1 MYIKHN
7 EYNLILIRG
16 VSGSGKSEFVEEFIH
31 PTSLVIC
38 TDDFFMKNG
47 KYEFDPELLA
57 ENHANCLRSVE
68 SEMEHP
74 SDTMCHNIVVHNT
87 FTQKWE
93 IDPYKELADNYGYN
107 FYTIIV
113 ENRHGSDSVHN
124 VPSHVISKQKDR
136 FEVVL

>member
-16 VSGSGKSEFVEEFIH
+16 VSGSGKSEFAREFIH
-31 PTSLVIC
+31 PTSLVIS

-57 ENHANCLRSVE
+57 ENHTNCLKSVE

-87 FTQKWE
+87 FTQAWE
-93 IDPYKELADNYGYN
+93 IKPYKELADSYGYN

-113 ENRHGSDSVHN
+113 ENRHGSESVHD
-124 VPSHVISKQKDR
+124 VPEHVISNQKER
-136 FEVVL
+136 FEVIL